1 MAVADNEAKGF
12 DNPAYAGEGQDELA
26 TVDEGDGPLPKHSQL
41 QQEAVWVTEERPA
54 ILHSSTDAQHCH

>member
-26 TVDEGDGPLPKHSQL
+26 STVSCNKKLFG
-41 QQEAVWVTEERPA
+41 
-54 ILHSSTDAQHCH
+54 